1 MDMGMR
7 DMRIEMMEPAKS
19 ARMDT
24 EGVESASRL
33 GPIRASDAPRDKYR
47 IEPAVEP
54 FRPSGADAGEE
65 KWASKDA
72 RNATRGKNEI
82 DVGRATKA
90 KTVASTR
97 DWEGRYG
104 CRLEL
109 MPCDIVAMVS
119 QSSQR
124 GFISDSKQD
133 GQSEARA
140 RVCFPCAVAPSI
152 ERQIVPQLTV

>member
-1 MDMGMR
+1 MDIGMR

-19 ARMDT
+19 ARMDI

-33 GPIRASDAPRDKYR
+33 GPIRASDAPRDKYS

-54 FRPSGADAGEE
+54 FRPSGTDVGEE
-65 KWASKDA
+65 KWASSEAK
-72 RNATRGKNEI
+72 NVTRGKNEI
-82 DVGRATKA
+82 DVGSATKA

-97 DWEGRYG
+97 DCDGRYG
-104 CRLEL
+104 CRLEPI
-109 MPCDIVAMVS
+109 PCDIAAMVS

-124 GFISDSKQD
+124 RFLSDSKQD

-140 RVCFPCAVAPSI
+140 RVCFLALL
-152 ERQIVPQLTV
+152 RLL